1 VLRRCEPH
9 LAGFDPLNSEQLPV
23 LVALAYAA
31 VEENATA
38 RHRLEAAVRAT
49 RNAQAVGLLPFQLSW
64 LALLCWLDGDW
75 VSALAH
81 AHASVQLAEESGWT
95 TELPNSLARLATIE
109 ATLGK
114 EADAREHVERAAELG
129 ARQSTSGIYDAHRG
143 RVLGL
148 LELGAGR
155 AEQAA
160 EHLEVAG
167 GFALAHRMGDSALF
181 NWASDLTEA
190 LARAGRTEQA
200 RTAHRSAARE
210 AERSRRPTQLAIAAR
225 GRGLLAET
233 PEAGCAAF
241 EEALRWHGAARQPFD
256 QARTQLCYGEF
267 LRRNQRRVDA
277 RAQLGAALVTFNR
290 LGAAAWA
297 RRTEAELGATGMSS
311 RRRAASPTERLTPQ
325 ELQVAMIVADGATN
339 AEAAARLFLSAKTI
353 EFHLSNVYRK
363 LGIRSRAA
371 LVRKVLDGLAEI
383 DPGIATGTAAPPTP
397 PAGTTAVPSAASGAL
412 AGADGAPPAAGVR

>member
-1 VLRRCEPH
+1 
-9 LAGFDPLNSEQLPV
+9 
-23 LVALAYAA
+23 
-31 VEENATA
+31 
-38 RHRLEAAVRAT
+38 
-49 RNAQAVGLLPFQLSW
+49 
-64 LALLCWLDGDW
+64 
-75 VSALAH
+75 
-81 AHASVQLAEESGWT
+81 
-95 TELPNSLARLATIE
+95 
-109 ATLGK
+109 
-114 EADAREHVERAAELG
+114 
-129 ARQSTSGIYDAHRG
+129 
-143 RVLGL
+143 VLGL

-181 NWASDLTEA
+181 NWAGDLTEA

-200 RTAHRSAARE
+200 RTAHRSAVRE

-241 EEALRWHGAARQPFD
+241 EDALRWHTAARQPFE

-267 LRRNQRRVDA
+267 LRRHQRRVDA
-277 RAQLGAALVTFNR
+277 RAQLGAALVTLNR

-297 RRTEAELGATGMSS
+297 RRTEGELGATGMTS

-325 ELQVAMIVADGATN
+325 ELQVAMIVTDGATN

-371 LVRKVLDGLAEI
+371 LVRKVLDGLNEI
-383 DPGIATGTAAPPTP
+383 SPEPPAPPPDPGAPTP
-397 PAGTTAVPSAASGAL
+397 AAASPAVPSAATGAL
-412 AGADGAPPAAGVR
+412 AAADGAPPGAGVR